1 MIWVLLGQYQIPIS
15 SISVEPKGG
24 ERSCIERERDALLSF
39 KASIEDPSDVL
50 SSWQTGQDCCRWRGV
65 VCSNRTGHV
74 VKLDLHN
81 NFTDINYDYNT
92 DMINYKFRTLGGE
105 ISSSL
110 LAIEHL
116 NYLNLSYND
125 FGQKR
130 IPEFI
135 GSFKNLKYLDL
146 FDAGFGGSIPPQLGN
161 LTKLLYLDLSYNS
174 LESVDYVAWLP
185 RLSSLK
191 YLDMSEV
198 NLSAAVDGVRAMS
211 MLPASL
217 RVLYLFECNL
227 NATFSSLP
235 LYSSNLTSLASLDLG
250 FNYFHGPIP
259 DGLLENMT
267 SLEELGLE
275 GNDLIGMVPET
286 LKNLHNLNI
295 LDLSWNQINGD
306 IAELMKRLPPKIE
319 ELDLSA
325 NNLIGMIP
333 RTLKNLSN
341 LKKLNLWDNQIG
353 GDIAELMKRLSPKIE
368 ELYLFGNNLTG
379 SLPSCLEHMTSLR
392 SLDLSNNS
400 LSGHIPSGI
409 GNVTNLSSL
418 DLSSNHFVGIISGDH
433 FASLTKLEMLYLS
446 DNNNLTMVVGPNWL
460 PPFKLKYVGLSSC
473 NLGPH
478 FPTWIRSQTDMIY
491 LAMANS
497 GIVDRLP
504 DWFWNVISSVEY
516 LDLSL
521 NQISGVLP
529 STLEFLS
536 VANEIN
542 LNSNRFQGGVPQLPR
557 SLWLLDLSNNSI
569 TGTIPLSMCNQ
580 VQSLGILDL
589 SHNRLSGQLPQ
600 CLTSRKSFRA
610 DPGDLTPIGSE
621 LSIVSFRNN
630 SLSGEFPLFFRGCQY
645 LNFLD
650 LSYNNLYGSL
660 PIWIGKR
667 LPQLAFLL
675 LRTNMFSGYIP
686 IQLAKLDY
694 LHVLDL
700 AHNNLSGTIAPSLVN
715 FTAMTTLSRYES
727 NYLLDFVILL
737 VVTKGQALEYYTDK
751 MMSLL
756 LSLDLS
762 SNNLSGT
769 IPQEIG
775 GLATLKN
782 LNLSGNRLTGDI
794 PETIGGLQSLESLD
808 LSNNELYGEIPP
820 TLSALTFL
828 SYLNLSYNNL
838 SGRIPSGQQLQTLD
852 DPSIYEGNN
861 DLCGPPIS
869 KNCSGDGTTLNDP
882 LEQEDG
888 NEMSSFYLTT
898 GLGFAVGLWVVIG
911 PLLFKRTWS
920 AIYFLFIDNICD
932 KIYVF
937 MVLNWARL
945 IANIKKK

>member
-1 MIWVLLGQYQIPIS
+1 MIWVLLAQYQIPIS

-24 ERSCIERERDALLSF
+24 ERSCRERERDALLSF

-81 NFTDINYDYNT
+81 NFTIFNYDYNT
-92 DMINYKFRTLGGE
+92 DMINYKFRMLGGE
-105 ISSSL
+105 IGPSL

-125 FGQKR
+125 FGHKR

-146 FDAGFGGSIPPQLGN
+146 SYAGFGGSIPPQLGN
-161 LTKLLYLDLSYNS
+161 LTKLLHLDLSFNS
-174 LESVDYVAWLP
+174 LESVDYVSWLP

-198 NLSAAVDGVRAMS
+198 NLSTTVDGVHALN

-217 RVLYLFECNL
+217 RVLYLFDCNL

-235 LYSSNLTSLASLDLG
+235 LYSSNLTSLVRLNLG
-250 FNYFHGPIP
+250 YNYFHGPIP
-259 DGLLENMT
+259 DGLLRNMT
-267 SLEELGLE
+267 SLKELGLQS
-275 GNDLIGMVPET
+275 NDLI
-286 LKNLHNLNI
+286 
-295 LDLSWNQINGD
+295 GD

-319 ELDLSA
+319 ELDLS
-325 NNLIGMIP
+325 
-333 RTLKNLSN
+333 T
-341 LKKLNLWDNQIG
+341 
-353 GDIAELMKRLSPKIE
+353 
-368 ELYLFGNNLTG
+368 NNLTG
-379 SLPSCLEHMTSLR
+379 SLPIRLEHMTSLR
-392 SLDLSNNS
+392 YLYLYNNS
-400 LSGHIPSGI
+400 LNGHIPSGI
-409 GNVTNLSSL
+409 GKLTNLRGL
-418 DLSSNHFVGIISGDH
+418 DLSFNNLLGIISENH
-433 FASLTKLEMLYLS
+433 FASLTRLEELYLS
-446 DNNNLTMVVGPNWL
+446 NNNNLTMVVDPNWI
-460 PPFKLKYVGLSSC
+460 PPFKLKYVDLSSC

-478 FPTWIRSQTDMIY
+478 FPTWIRSQTDIIDLIMS
-491 LAMANS
+491 NT

-521 NQISGVLP
+521 NQISRVLP

-536 VANEIN
+536 AAYEIN
-542 LNSNRFQGGVPQLPR
+542 LNSNQFHGGVPKLMM
-557 SLWLLDLSNNSI
+557 SLQVLDLSNNSI
-569 TGTIPLSMCNQ
+569 TGTVPLSMCNQ
-580 VQSLGILDL
+580 VQSLEILDL

-610 DPGDLTPIGSE
+610 DHGDLTLIGSK
-621 LSIVSFRNN
+621 LSIVSFSNN
-630 SLSGEFPLFFRGCQY
+630 SLSGEFPLFFRSCQY

-650 LSYNNLYGSL
+650 LSYNDFYGSL

-675 LRTNMFSGYIP
+675 LRSNMFSGYIP

-715 FTAMTTLSRYES
+715 FTAMTTVSSYGS
-727 NYLLDFVILL
+727 YYVPDFISML
-737 VVTKGQALEYYTDK
+737 VVTKGQALEYYTNTIISL
-751 MMSLL
+751 MS
-756 LSLDLS
+756 SLDLS
-762 SNNLSGT
+762 SNCLTGK
-769 IPQEIG
+769 IPEEIG

-794 PETIGGLQSLESLD
+794 PETIGGLWSLESLD

-820 TLSALTFL
+820 TLSNLTFL

-838 SGRIPSGQQLQTLD
+838 SGVIPSGQQLQTFD
-852 DPSIYEGNN
+852 DPSIYKGNN

-869 KNCSGDGTTLNDP
+869 KNCSGDGTTLNYP
-882 LEQEDG
+882 LKYEDG
-888 NEMSSFYLTT
+888 NEMSSFYLSM
-898 GLGFAVGLWVVIG
+898 GLRFAVGLWVVIG

-920 AIYFLFIDNICD
+920 AAYFLFIDNIFD

-945 IANIKKK
+945 IANIRKK

>member
-1 MIWVLLGQYQIPIS
+1 MAKATRSSIQCCRIVLIMIWVLLAQYQIPIS

-24 ERSCIERERDALLSF
+24 ERSCRERERDALLSF

-81 NFTDINYDYNT
+81 NFTIFNYDYNT
-92 DMINYKFRTLGGE
+92 DMINYKFRMLGGE
-105 ISSSL
+105 IGPSL

-125 FGQKR
+125 FGHKR

-146 FDAGFGGSIPPQLGN
+146 SYAGFGGSIPPQLGN
-161 LTKLLYLDLSYNS
+161 LTKLLHLDLSFNS
-174 LESVDYVAWLP
+174 LESVDYVSWLP

-198 NLSAAVDGVRAMS
+198 NLSTTVDGVHALN

-217 RVLYLFECNL
+217 RVLYLFDCNL

-235 LYSSNLTSLASLDLG
+235 LYSSNLTSLVRLNLG
-250 FNYFHGPIP
+250 YNYFHGPIP
-259 DGLLENMT
+259 DGLLRNMT
-267 SLEELGLE
+267 SLKELGLQS
-275 GNDLIGMVPET
+275 NDLI
-286 LKNLHNLNI
+286 
-295 LDLSWNQINGD
+295 GD

-319 ELDLSA
+319 ELDLS
-325 NNLIGMIP
+325 
-333 RTLKNLSN
+333 T
-341 LKKLNLWDNQIG
+341 
-353 GDIAELMKRLSPKIE
+353 
-368 ELYLFGNNLTG
+368 NNLTG
-379 SLPSCLEHMTSLR
+379 SLPIRLEHMTSLR
-392 SLDLSNNS
+392 YLYLYNNS
-400 LSGHIPSGI
+400 LNGHIPSGI
-409 GNVTNLSSL
+409 GKLTNLRGL
-418 DLSSNHFVGIISGDH
+418 DLSFNNLLGIISENH
-433 FASLTKLEMLYLS
+433 FASLTRLEELYLS
-446 DNNNLTMVVGPNWL
+446 NNNNLTMVVDPNWI
-460 PPFKLKYVGLSSC
+460 PPFKLKYVDLSSC

-478 FPTWIRSQTDMIY
+478 FPTWIRSQTDIIDLIMS
-491 LAMANS
+491 NT

-536 VANEIN
+536 AAYEIN
-542 LNSNRFQGGVPQLPR
+542 LNSNQFHGGVPKLMM
-557 SLWLLDLSNNSI
+557 SLQVLDLSNNSI
-569 TGTIPLSMCNQ
+569 TGTVPLSMCNQ
-580 VQSLGILDL
+580 VQSLEILDL

-610 DPGDLTPIGSE
+610 DHGDLTLIGSK
-621 LSIVSFRNN
+621 LSIVSFSNN
-630 SLSGEFPLFFRGCQY
+630 SLSGEFPLFFRSCQY

-650 LSYNNLYGSL
+650 LSYNDFYGSL

-675 LRTNMFSGYIP
+675 LRSNMFSGYIP

-715 FTAMTTLSRYES
+715 FTAMTTVSSYGS
-727 NYLLDFVILL
+727 YYVPDFISML
-737 VVTKGQALEYYTDK
+737 VVTKGQALEYYTNTIISL
-751 MMSLL
+751 MS
-756 LSLDLS
+756 SLDLS
-762 SNNLSGT
+762 SNCLTGK
-769 IPQEIG
+769 IPEEIG

-794 PETIGGLQSLESLD
+794 PETIGGLWSLESLD

-820 TLSALTFL
+820 TLSNLTFL

-838 SGRIPSGQQLQTLD
+838 SGVIPSGQQLQTFD
-852 DPSIYEGNN
+852 DPSIYKGNN

-869 KNCSGDGTTLNDP
+869 KNCSGDGTTLNYP
-882 LEQEDG
+882 LKYEDG
-888 NEMSSFYLTT
+888 NEMSSFYLSM

-920 AIYFLFIDNICD
+920 AAYFLFIDNIFD

-945 IANIKKK
+945 IANIRKK

>member
-1 MIWVLLGQYQIPIS
+1 MAKAARSSIQCCRIVLIMIWVLLAQYQIPIS

-24 ERSCIERERDALLSF
+24 GRSCIESEREALLSF
-39 KASIEDPSDVL
+39 KASIEDPNDVL
-50 SSWQTGQDCCRWRGV
+50 SSWQTGQNCCRWRGV

-81 NFTDINYDYNT
+81 NFTYMNYDYNT

-105 ISSSL
+105 ISPSL

-146 FDAGFGGSIPPQLGN
+146 TDAGFGGSIPPQLGN
-161 LTKLLYLDLSYNS
+161 LTKLLHLDLSSNS
-174 LESVDYVAWLP
+174 LESVDYVDWLP
-185 RLSSLK
+185 HLSSLK
-191 YLDMSEV
+191 YLDMTEV
-198 NLSAAVDGVRAMS
+198 NLSAIVDGVHAMS

-217 RVLYLFECNL
+217 RVLYLFDCNL

-235 LYSSNLTSLASLDLG
+235 LYSSNLTSLVSLGLG
-250 FNYFHGPIP
+250 GNYFHGLIP
-259 DGLLENMT
+259 DGLLGNMT
-267 SLEELGLE
+267 SLEQLYLE
-275 GNDLIGMVPET
+275 GNDLIGMKPET
-286 LKNLHNLNI
+286 LKNLCNLKI
-295 LDLSWNQINGD
+295 LDLSWNQISGD
-306 IAELMKRLPPKIE
+306 
-319 ELDLSA
+319 
-325 NNLIGMIP
+325 
-333 RTLKNLSN
+333 T
-341 LKKLNLWDNQIG
+341 
-353 GDIAELMKRLSPKIE
+353 AELMKRLSPKIE
-368 ELYLFGNNLTG
+368 ELYLSGNNLVG
-379 SLPSCLEHMTSLR
+379 SLPNWVEHMTSLR
-392 SLDLSNNS
+392 YLDLSNNS
-400 LSGHIPSGI
+400 LRGPIPFGI
-409 GNVTNLSSL
+409 GKLTNLSGL
-418 DLSSNHFVGIISGDH
+418 YLSSNHFVGTISEDH
-433 FASLTKLEMLYLS
+433 FANLTKLEYLDLS
-446 DNNNLTMVVGPNWL
+446 DNSNLTMVVDPNWI

-478 FPTWIRSQTDMIY
+478 FPTWIRSQTDMID

-536 VANEIN
+536 AANEIN
-542 LNSNRFQGGVPQLPR
+542 LNSNQFHGGVPKLPT
-557 SLWLLDLSNNSI
+557 SLQVLDLSNNSI

-610 DPGDLTPIGSE
+610 DPSDLTPIGSE

-630 SLSGEFPLFFRGCQY
+630 SLSGEFPLFFRDCQY

-650 LSYNNLYGSL
+650 LSYNKFYGSL

-675 LRTNMFSGYIP
+675 LRSNMFSGYIP

-700 AHNNLSGTIAPSLVN
+700 AHNNLSGTIAPSFVN
-715 FTAMTTLSRYES
+715 FTAMTTLSRYER

-762 SNNLSGT
+762 SNYLSGT

-838 SGRIPSGQQLQTLD
+838 TGRIPSGQQLQTLD

-882 LEQEDG
+882 LEREDG
-888 NEMSSFYLTT
+888 NEMSSFYLSM
-898 GLGFAVGLWVVIG
+898 GLGFAVRLWVVIG

-920 AIYFLFIDNICD
+920 AAYFLFIDNTCD

>member
-1 MIWVLLGQYQIPIS
+1 MAKATRSSIQCCRIVLIMIWVLLAQYQIPIS

-81 NFTDINYDYNT
+81 NFTRINYHYNI

-105 ISSSL
+105 ISPSL

-146 FDAGFGGSIPPQLGN
+146 SYAGFGGSIPPQLGN
-161 LTKLLYLDLSYNS
+161 LTKLLHLDLSLNS
-174 LESVDYVAWLP
+174 LESVDYIDWLP

-198 NLSAAVDGVRAMS
+198 NLSTAVDGVQAMC

-217 RVLYLFECNL
+217 RVLYLFDCNL

-235 LYSSNLTSLASLDLG
+235 LYSSNLTSLVSLDLG
-250 FNYFHGPIP
+250 YNYFHGPIP
-259 DGLLENMT
+259 DGLLRNMT
-267 SLEELGLE
+267 SLEELFLG
-275 GNDLIGMVPET
+275 GNDLIG
-286 LKNLHNLNI
+286 
-295 LDLSWNQINGD
+295 D
-306 IAELMKRLPPKIE
+306 IAKLMKRLPPKIE
-319 ELDLSA
+319 EL
-325 NNLIGMIP
+325 
-333 RTLKNLSN
+333 
-341 LKKLNLWDNQIG
+341 
-353 GDIAELMKRLSPKIE
+353 
-368 ELYLFGNNLTG
+368 YLHGNNLTG
-379 SLPSCLEHMTSLR
+379 SLPNWLEHMASLR
-392 SLDLSNNS
+392 FLDLNNNS

-409 GNVTNLSSL
+409 GKLTNLSGL
-418 DLSSNHFVGIISGDH
+418 YLSSNHFVGIISEDH
-433 FASLTKLEMLYLS
+433 FANLTRLEYLDLS
-446 DNNNLTMVVGPNWL
+446 DNSNLTMVVDPNWI
-460 PPFKLKYVGLSSC
+460 PPFKLKLVDLSSC
-473 NLGPH
+473 NLGPY
-478 FPTWIRSQTDMIY
+478 FPTWIRSQTDIIY
-491 LAMANS
+491 LVMSNTRIAN
-497 GIVDRLP
+497 RLP
-504 DWFWNVISSVEY
+504 DWVWNVISSVEY

-529 STLEFLS
+529 LTLEFLS
-536 VANEIN
+536 AALKIN
-542 LNSNRFQGGVPQLPR
+542 LNSNQLQGGVPQLPT
-557 SLWLLDLSNNSI
+557 SLQVLDLSNNSI

-675 LRTNMFSGYIP
+675 LRSNMFSGYIP

-762 SNNLSGT
+762 SNYLSGT

-888 NEMSSFYLTT
+888 NEMSSFYLSM

-920 AIYFLFIDNICD
+920 ATYFLFIDNIYD

>member
-1 MIWVLLGQYQIPIS
+1 MAKATRSSIQCCHIVLIMIWILLAQYQIPIS
-15 SISVEPKGG
+15 SVSVEPKGG
-24 ERSCIERERDALLSF
+24 GRSCIERERDALLSF

-50 SSWQTGQDCCRWRGV
+50 SSWHIGQDCCRWRGV

-74 VKLDLHN
+74 VKLDLRN
-81 NFTDINYDYNT
+81 NFTNFNYDYYT

-105 ISSSL
+105 INRSL

-125 FGQKR
+125 FGHKR

-135 GSFKNLKYLDL
+135 GSFKNMKYLDL
-146 FDAGFGGSIPPQLGN
+146 SDAGFGGSIPPQLGN
-161 LTKLLYLDLSYNS
+161 LTKLLYLDLSFNS
-174 LESVDYVAWLP
+174 LESADYVAWLP

-191 YLDMSEV
+191 YLDMTEV
-198 NLSAAVDGVRAMS
+198 NLSAAVDGVQAMS

-217 RVLYLFECNL
+217 RVLHLCDCNL
-227 NATFSSLP
+227 NATYSSLP
-235 LYSSNLTSLASLDLG
+235 LYSSNLTSLVNLDLRY
-250 FNYFHGPIP
+250 NYFHGPIP
-259 DGLLENMT
+259 DGLLGNMT

-275 GNDLIGMVPET
+275 FNDLIGMIPET
-286 LKNLHNLNI
+286 LKNLHNLKVLN
-295 LDLSWNQINGD
+295 LAENQISGD
-306 IAELMKRLPPKIE
+306 IAELMKRLP
-319 ELDLSA
+319 
-325 NNLIGMIP
+325 
-333 RTLKNLSN
+333 
-341 LKKLNLWDNQIG
+341 
-353 GDIAELMKRLSPKIE
+353 PKIE

-379 SLPSCLEHMTSLR
+379 SLPSWLQHMTSLR
-392 SLDLSNNS
+392 YLDLGYNS
-400 LSGHIPSGI
+400 LSGHIPSWI
-409 GNVTNLSSL
+409 GKLTNLR
-418 DLSSNHFVGIISGDH
+418 DLSLSFNHFVGIISENH
-433 FASLTKLEMLYLS
+433 FANLTRLEDLSLS
-446 DNNNLTMVVGPNWL
+446 GNSNLTMVVGPNWL
-460 PPFKLKYVGLSSC
+460 PPFKLKYVDLSSC

-478 FPTWIRSQTDMIY
+478 FPTWIRSQTDMIN
-491 LAMANS
+491 LAMSNS
-497 GIVDRLP
+497 GIANRLP
-504 DWFWNVISSVEY
+504 DWVWNVISSVKY

-521 NQISGVLP
+521 NQINGVLP

-536 VANEIN
+536 AAYEIN
-542 LNSNRFQGGVPQLPR
+542 LNSNQFQGGVPQLPM
-557 SLWLLDLSNNSI
+557 SLRVLDLSNNSF

-589 SHNRLSGQLPQ
+589 SHNRLLGQLPQ

-610 DPGDLTPIGSE
+610 NPSDLTPIGSE

-650 LSYNNLYGSL
+650 LSYNKFYGSL

-667 LPQLAFLL
+667 LPQLAILL
-675 LRTNMFSGYIP
+675 LRSNMFSGYIP

-715 FTAMTTLSRYES
+715 FTAMTTVSSYRSY
-727 NYLLDFVILL
+727 YIPDFISFF
-737 VVTKGQALEYYTDK
+737 VVTKGQALDYYTMT
-751 MMSLL
+751 MMSLMS
-756 LSLDLS
+756 SLDLS
-762 SNNLSGT
+762 CNSLTGE

-782 LNLSGNRLTGDI
+782 LNLSTNRLIGDI
-794 PETIGGLQSLESLD
+794 PDGMGGLWSLESLD

-838 SGRIPSGQQLQTLD
+838 SGRIPSGQQLQTFD
-852 DPSIYEGNN
+852 NPSIYEGNN

-869 KNCSGDGTTLNDP
+869 KNCSGDGTTLNYP
-882 LEQEDG
+882 LEHEDG
-888 NEMSSFYLTT
+888 NEMSSFYLSM

-920 AIYFLFIDNICD
+920 ATYFLFMDNICD

-937 MVLNWARL
+937 MVLNWARF

>member
-1 MIWVLLGQYQIPIS
+1 MAKATRSSIQCCRIVLIMIWVLLGQYQIPIS

-39 KASIEDPSDVL
+39 KASIEDPSNVL
-50 SSWQTGQDCCRWRGV
+50 SSWQIGQDCCRWWGV

-81 NFTDINYDYNT
+81 NFTYMNYDYVA
-92 DMINYKFRTLGGE
+92 DEMNYKFRTLGGE
-105 ISSSL
+105 ISPSL

-146 FDAGFGGSIPPQLGN
+146 SEAGFGGSIPPQLGN

-191 YLDMSEV
+191 YLGMSEV
-198 NLSAAVDGVRAMS
+198 NLSAAVDGVQAMS
-211 MLPASL
+211 MLPGSL
-217 RVLYLFECNL
+217 RDLYLFDCNL
-227 NATFSSLP
+227 NAMFSSLP
-235 LYSSNLTSLASLDLG
+235 LHSSNLTSLVSLDLG
-250 FNYFHGPIP
+250 YNYFHSPIP
-259 DGLLENMT
+259 DGLLGNMT
-267 SLEELGLE
+267 SLKELLLE
-275 GNDLIGMVPET
+275 RSHLIG
-286 LKNLHNLNI
+286 
-295 LDLSWNQINGD
+295 D
-306 IAELMKRLPPKIE
+306 IVELMKSLPPKIE
-319 ELDLSA
+319 ELD
-325 NNLIGMIP
+325 
-333 RTLKNLSN
+333 
-341 LKKLNLWDNQIG
+341 
-353 GDIAELMKRLSPKIE
+353 
-368 ELYLFGNNLTG
+368 LFGNNLTG
-379 SLPSCLEHMTSLR
+379 SLPSWLEHMTSLR

-409 GNVTNLSSL
+409 GKLTNLSSL
-418 DLSSNHFVGIISGDH
+418 DLSSNHLVGIISGDH
-433 FASLTKLEMLYLS
+433 FASLTRLEYLYLS
-446 DNNNLTMVVGPNWL
+446 DNSNLTMVVDPNWI
-460 PPFKLKYVGLSSC
+460 PPFKLKYVDLSSC

-478 FPTWIRSQTDMIY
+478 FPTWIRSQTYIIY
-491 LAMANS
+491 LTMSNS
-497 GIVDRLP
+497 GIADRLP
-504 DWFWNVISSVEY
+504 DWFWNVISSVKY

-521 NQISGVLP
+521 NHISGVLP

-536 VANEIN
+536 ALLEIN
-542 LNSNRFQGGVPQLPR
+542 LNSNQFQGGVPQLPT
-557 SLWLLDLSNNSI
+557 SLQVLDLSNNSI

-580 VQSLGILDL
+580 VQSLRILDL
-589 SHNRLSGQLPQ
+589 SHNHLSGQLPQ

-630 SLSGEFPLFFRGCQY
+630 SLFGEFPLFFRDCQY

-650 LSYNNLYGSL
+650 LSYNKFYGSL

-675 LRTNMFSGYIP
+675 LRSNMFSGYIP

-700 AHNNLSGTIAPSLVN
+700 AHNNLSGTIAPSFVN
-715 FTAMTTLSRYES
+715 FTAMTTLSRYER

-737 VVTKGQALEYYTDK
+737 VVTKGQALEYYTDT
-751 MMSLL
+751 MISLMS
-756 LSLDLS
+756 SLDLS
-762 SNNLSGT
+762 SNCLSRT

-820 TLSALTFL
+820 TLSVLTFL

-852 DPSIYEGNN
+852 DPSIYKGNN
-861 DLCGPPIS
+861 NLCGPPIS
-869 KNCSGDGTTLNDP
+869 KNCSGGDGTTLDDP
-882 LEQEDG
+882 LELEDG
-888 NEMSSFYLTT
+888 NEMSSFYLSM

-911 PLLFKRTWS
+911 PLLFKRTW
-920 AIYFLFIDNICD
+920 
-932 KIYVF
+932 
-937 MVLNWARL
+937 L

>member
-1 MIWVLLGQYQIPIS
+1 MAKATRSSIQCCRIVLIMIWVLLAQYQIPIS
-15 SISVEPKGG
+15 SIAVEPRGG
-24 ERSCIERERDALLSF
+24 GRSCKERERDALLSF
-39 KASIEDPSDVL
+39 KASIEDPSKVL

-65 VCSNRTGHV
+65 VCSNKTGHV

-81 NFTDINYDYNT
+81 NFTIFNYDYEA
-92 DMINYKFRTLGGE
+92 DVINYKFRTLGGE
-105 ISSSL
+105 ISPSL

-125 FGQKR
+125 FGRKR

-146 FDAGFGGSIPPQLGN
+146 SDAGFGGSIPPQLGN
-161 LTKLLYLDLSYNS
+161 LTKLLHLDLSSNS
-174 LESVDYVAWLP
+174 LESVDYIDWLP

-198 NLSAAVDGVRAMS
+198 NLSVAVDRVQVMS

-217 RVLYLFECNL
+217 RVLYLFDCNL

-235 LYSSNLTSLASLDLG
+235 LYSSNLTSLVSLDLG
-250 FNYFHGPIP
+250 YNYFHSTIP
-259 DGLLENMT
+259 NGLLENMT

-286 LKNLHNLNI
+286 LKNLRNLNI
-295 LDLSWNQINGD
+295 LDLSENQISGD

-319 ELDLSA
+319 ELDL
-325 NNLIGMIP
+325 
-333 RTLKNLSN
+333 
-341 LKKLNLWDNQIG
+341 
-353 GDIAELMKRLSPKIE
+353 
-368 ELYLFGNNLTG
+368 FGNNLTE
-379 SLPSCLEHMTSLR
+379 SLPSWLEHMTSLR

-409 GNVTNLSSL
+409 GKLTNLSSL
-418 DLSSNHFVGIISGDH
+418 DLSSNHLVGIISGDH
-433 FASLTKLEMLYLS
+433 FASLTRLEYLYLS
-446 DNNNLTMVVGPNWL
+446 DNSNLTMVVDPNWI
-460 PPFKLKYVGLSSC
+460 PPFKLKYVDLSSC

-478 FPTWIRSQTDMIY
+478 FPTWIRSQTDIIY
-491 LAMANS
+491 LTMSNS
-497 GIVDRLP
+497 GIADRLP
-504 DWFWNVISSVEY
+504 DWFWNVISLVKY

-536 VANEIN
+536 AALEIN
-542 LNSNRFQGGVPQLPR
+542 LNSNQFHGGVPQLPT
-557 SLWLLDLSNNSI
+557 SLQVLDLSNNSI
-569 TGTIPLSMCNQ
+569 TSTIPLSMCNQ
-580 VQSLGILDL
+580 VQSLRILDL
-589 SHNRLSGQLPQ
+589 SHNHLSGQLPQ

-610 DPGDLTPIGSE
+610 DPGDLTPIGSK

-630 SLSGEFPLFFRGCQY
+630 NLSGEFPLFFRDCQY

-650 LSYNNLYGSL
+650 LSYNNFYGSL

-675 LRTNMFSGYIP
+675 LRSNMFSGYIP

-715 FTAMTTLSRYES
+715 FTAMTTVSSYGS
-727 NYLLDFVILL
+727 YYVPDFISLL
-737 VVTKGQALEYYTDK
+737 VVTKGQALEYYTK
-751 MMSLL
+751 TIMSLVS
-756 LSLDLS
+756 SLDLS
-762 SNNLSGT
+762 SNCLTGK
-769 IPQEIG
+769 IPEEIG

-782 LNLSGNRLTGDI
+782 LNLSGNRLIGYI
-794 PETIGGLQSLESLD
+794 PETMGGLQSLESLD

-838 SGRIPSGQQLQTLD
+838 SGRIPSGQQLQTFD
-852 DPSIYEGNN
+852 DPSVYEGNN

-882 LEQEDG
+882 LEQERG
-888 NEMSSFYLTT
+888 NDTSSFYLCMS
-898 GLGFAVGLWVVIG
+898 LGFAVGLWVVIG

-920 AIYFLFIDNICD
+920 VIYFLFIDNICD

>member
-1 MIWVLLGQYQIPIS
+1 MIWVLLAQYQIPIS

-24 ERSCIERERDALLSF
+24 GRSCIERERDALLSF

-50 SSWQTGQDCCRWRGV
+50 SSWQIGQDCCRWRGV

-81 NFTDINYDYNT
+81 NFTDDIYDYNI
-92 DMINYKFRTLGGE
+92 DMINYNFRTLGGE
-105 ISSSL
+105 INPSL

-116 NYLNLSYND
+116 NYLDLSYND
-125 FGQKR
+125 FGRKR

-146 FDAGFGGSIPPQLGN
+146 SDAGFGGSIPPQLGN
-161 LTKLLYLDLSYNS
+161 LTKLLHLDLSSNS
-174 LESVDYVAWLP
+174 LESVDYIDWLP

-198 NLSAAVDGVRAMS
+198 NLSVAVDRVQVMS

-217 RVLYLFECNL
+217 RVLYLFDCNL
-227 NATFSSLP
+227 NVTFSSLP
-235 LYSSNLTSLASLDLG
+235 LYSSNLTSLVSLGLG
-250 FNYFHGPIP
+250 DNYFHGPIP
-259 DGLLENMT
+259 DGLLGNMT
-267 SLEELGLE
+267 SLKQLFLG
-275 GNDLIGMVPET
+275 GNDLIGMVPRT
-286 LKNLHNLNI
+286 LKNLCNLKE
-295 LDLSWNQINGD
+295 LMLWDNQINGD

-319 ELDLSA
+319 ELDLS
-325 NNLIGMIP
+325 
-333 RTLKNLSN
+333 
-341 LKKLNLWDNQIG
+341 
-353 GDIAELMKRLSPKIE
+353 
-368 ELYLFGNNLTG
+368 GNNLTG
-379 SLPSCLEHMTSLR
+379 SLPSWLEHMASL
-392 SLDLSNNS
+392 SFLDLGYNS
-400 LSGHIPSGI
+400 LSGHIPCGI
-409 GNVTNLSSL
+409 GKLTNLSIL
-418 DLSSNHFVGIISGDH
+418 DLSFNHLVGIISKDH
-433 FASLTKLEMLYLS
+433 FASLTRLKMLYLS

-478 FPTWIRSQTDMIY
+478 FPTWIRSQTDIIDLIMS
-491 LAMANS
+491 NT
-497 GIVDRLP
+497 GIDDRLP

-529 STLEFLS
+529 LTLEFLS
-536 VANEIN
+536 VASEIN
-542 LNSNRFQGGVPQLPR
+542 LNSNQFHGGVPKLPT
-557 SLWLLDLSNNSI
+557 SLQVLDLSNNSI

-580 VQSLGILDL
+580 VQSLRILDL
-589 SHNRLSGQLPQ
+589 SHNRLSGQLLQ

-610 DPGDLTPIGSE
+610 DPGDLTPIASE

-630 SLSGEFPLFFRGCQY
+630 SLSGEFPLFFRDCQY

-650 LSYNNLYGSL
+650 LSYNKFYGSL
-660 PIWIGKR
+660 SIWIGKR

-675 LRTNMFSGYIP
+675 LRSNMFSGYIP

-715 FTAMTTLSRYES
+715 FTAMTTVSSYGS
-727 NYLLDFVILL
+727 YYVPDFISLL
-737 VVTKGQALEYYTDK
+737 VVTKGQALEYYTK
-751 MMSLL
+751 TIMSLMS
-756 LSLDLS
+756 SLDLS
-762 SNNLSGT
+762 GNRLTGK

-775 GLATLKN
+775 GLAILKN
-782 LNLSGNRLTGDI
+782 LNLSANRLTGDI

-828 SYLNLSYNNL
+828 SYLNLSHNNL
-838 SGRIPSGQQLQTLD
+838 SGRIPSGQQLQTFD

-861 DLCGPPIS
+861 NLCGPPIS
-869 KNCSGDGTTLNDP
+869 KNCSGGDGTTLDDP
-882 LEQEDG
+882 LELEDG
-888 NEMSSFYLTT
+888 NEMSSFYLSMS
-898 GLGFAVGLWVVIG
+898 LGFAVGLWVVIG
-911 PLLFKRTWS
+911 PLLFKRTWC
-920 AIYFLFIDNICD
+920 ATYFLFIDNICD

-937 MVLNWARL
+937 MVLNWARV

>member
-1 MIWVLLGQYQIPIS
+1 MAKATRSSIQCCRIVLIMIWVLLGQYQIPIS

-39 KASIEDPSDVL
+39 KASIEDPSNVL
-50 SSWQTGQDCCRWRGV
+50 SSWQIGQDCCRWWGV

-81 NFTDINYDYNT
+81 NFTYMNYDYVA
-92 DMINYKFRTLGGE
+92 DEMNYKFRTLGGE
-105 ISSSL
+105 ISPSL

-146 FDAGFGGSIPPQLGN
+146 SEAGFGGSIPPQLGN

-191 YLDMSEV
+191 YLGMSEV
-198 NLSAAVDGVRAMS
+198 NLSAAVDGVQAMS
-211 MLPASL
+211 MLPGSL
-217 RVLYLFECNL
+217 RDLYLFDCNL
-227 NATFSSLP
+227 NAMFSSLP
-235 LYSSNLTSLASLDLG
+235 LHSSNLTSLVSLDLG
-250 FNYFHGPIP
+250 YNYFHSPIP
-259 DGLLENMT
+259 DGLLGNMT
-267 SLEELGLE
+267 SLKELLLE
-275 GNDLIGMVPET
+275 RSHLIG
-286 LKNLHNLNI
+286 
-295 LDLSWNQINGD
+295 D
-306 IAELMKRLPPKIE
+306 IVELMKSLPPKIE
-319 ELDLSA
+319 ELD
-325 NNLIGMIP
+325 
-333 RTLKNLSN
+333 
-341 LKKLNLWDNQIG
+341 
-353 GDIAELMKRLSPKIE
+353 
-368 ELYLFGNNLTG
+368 LFGNNLTG
-379 SLPSCLEHMTSLR
+379 SLPSWLEHMTSLR

-409 GNVTNLSSL
+409 GKLTNLSSL
-418 DLSSNHFVGIISGDH
+418 DLSSNHLVGIISGDH
-433 FASLTKLEMLYLS
+433 FASLTRLEYLYLS
-446 DNNNLTMVVGPNWL
+446 DNSNLTMVVDPNWI
-460 PPFKLKYVGLSSC
+460 PPFKLKYVDLSSC

-478 FPTWIRSQTDMIY
+478 FPTWIRSQTYIIY
-491 LAMANS
+491 LTMSNS
-497 GIVDRLP
+497 GIADRLP
-504 DWFWNVISSVEY
+504 DWFWNVISSVKY

-521 NQISGVLP
+521 NHISGVLP

-536 VANEIN
+536 ALLEIN
-542 LNSNRFQGGVPQLPR
+542 LNSNQFQGGVPQLPT
-557 SLWLLDLSNNSI
+557 SLQVLDLSNNSI

-580 VQSLGILDL
+580 VQSLRILDL
-589 SHNRLSGQLPQ
+589 SHNHLSGQLPQ

-621 LSIVSFRNN
+621 LSI
-630 SLSGEFPLFFRGCQY
+630 
-645 LNFLD
+645 
-650 LSYNNLYGSL
+650 
-660 PIWIGKR
+660 
-667 LPQLAFLL
+667 
-675 LRTNMFSGYIP
+675 
-686 IQLAKLDY
+686 LAKLDY

-700 AHNNLSGTIAPSLVN
+700 AHNNLSGTIAPSFVN
-715 FTAMTTLSRYES
+715 FTAMTTLSRYER

-737 VVTKGQALEYYTDK
+737 VVTKGQALEYYTDT
-751 MMSLL
+751 MISLMS
-756 LSLDLS
+756 SLDLS
-762 SNNLSGT
+762 SNCLSRT

-820 TLSALTFL
+820 TLSVLTFL

-852 DPSIYEGNN
+852 DPSIYKGNN
-861 DLCGPPIS
+861 NLCGPPIS
-869 KNCSGDGTTLNDP
+869 KNCSGGDGTTLDDP
-882 LEQEDG
+882 LELEDG
-888 NEMSSFYLTT
+888 NEMSSFYLSM

-911 PLLFKRTWS
+911 PLLFKRTWC
-920 AIYFLFIDNICD
+920 ATYFLFIDNICD

>member
-1 MIWVLLGQYQIPIS
+1 MAKATRSSIQCCRIVLIMIWVLLGQYQIPIS

-39 KASIEDPSDVL
+39 KASIEDPSNVL
-50 SSWQTGQDCCRWRGV
+50 SSWQIGQDCCRWWGV

-81 NFTDINYDYNT
+81 NFTYMNYDYVA
-92 DMINYKFRTLGGE
+92 DEMNYKFRTLGGE
-105 ISSSL
+105 ISPSL

-146 FDAGFGGSIPPQLGN
+146 SEAGFGGSIPPQLGN

-191 YLDMSEV
+191 YLGMSEV
-198 NLSAAVDGVRAMS
+198 NLSAAVDGVQAMS
-211 MLPASL
+211 MLPGSL
-217 RVLYLFECNL
+217 RDLYLFDCNL
-227 NATFSSLP
+227 NAMFSSLP
-235 LYSSNLTSLASLDLG
+235 LHSSNLTSLVSLDLG
-250 FNYFHGPIP
+250 YNYFHSPIP
-259 DGLLENMT
+259 DGLLGNMT
-267 SLEELGLE
+267 SLKELLLE
-275 GNDLIGMVPET
+275 RSHLIG
-286 LKNLHNLNI
+286 
-295 LDLSWNQINGD
+295 D
-306 IAELMKRLPPKIE
+306 IVELMKSLPPKIE
-319 ELDLSA
+319 ELD
-325 NNLIGMIP
+325 
-333 RTLKNLSN
+333 
-341 LKKLNLWDNQIG
+341 
-353 GDIAELMKRLSPKIE
+353 
-368 ELYLFGNNLTG
+368 LFGNNLTG
-379 SLPSCLEHMTSLR
+379 SLPSWLEHMTSLR

-409 GNVTNLSSL
+409 GKLTNLSSL
-418 DLSSNHFVGIISGDH
+418 DLSSNHLVGIISGDH
-433 FASLTKLEMLYLS
+433 FASLTRLEYLYLS
-446 DNNNLTMVVGPNWL
+446 DNSNLTMVVDPNWI
-460 PPFKLKYVGLSSC
+460 PPFKLKYVDLSSC

-478 FPTWIRSQTDMIY
+478 FPTWIRSQTYIIY
-491 LAMANS
+491 LTMSNS
-497 GIVDRLP
+497 GIADRLP
-504 DWFWNVISSVEY
+504 DWFWNVISSVKY

-521 NQISGVLP
+521 NHISGVLP

-536 VANEIN
+536 ALLEIN
-542 LNSNRFQGGVPQLPR
+542 LNSNQFQGGVPQLPT
-557 SLWLLDLSNNSI
+557 SLQVLDLSNNSI

-580 VQSLGILDL
+580 VQSLRILDL
-589 SHNRLSGQLPQ
+589 SHNHLSGQLPQ

-621 LSIVSFRNN
+621 LSI
-630 SLSGEFPLFFRGCQY
+630 
-645 LNFLD
+645 
-650 LSYNNLYGSL
+650 
-660 PIWIGKR
+660 
-667 LPQLAFLL
+667 
-675 LRTNMFSGYIP
+675 
-686 IQLAKLDY
+686 LAKLDY

-715 FTAMTTLSRYES
+715 FTAMTIVSSYGS
-727 NYLLDFVILL
+727 YYVPDFISML
-737 VVTKGQALEYYTDK
+737 VVTKGQALEYYTNTIISL
-751 MMSLL
+751 MS
-756 LSLDLS
+756 SLDLS
-762 SNNLSGT
+762 SNYLSGT

-782 LNLSGNRLTGDI
+782 LNLSGNRLIGYI
-794 PETIGGLQSLESLD
+794 PETMGGLRSLESLD
-808 LSNNELYGEIPP
+808 LSNNELYG
-820 TLSALTFL
+820 
-828 SYLNLSYNNL
+828 
-838 SGRIPSGQQLQTLD
+838 RIPSGQQLQTFD
-852 DPSIYEGNN
+852 DPSVYEGNN

-888 NEMSSFYLTT
+888 NEMSSFYLCM

-920 AIYFLFIDNICD
+920 ATYFLFIDNICD
-932 KIYVF
+932 KMYVF